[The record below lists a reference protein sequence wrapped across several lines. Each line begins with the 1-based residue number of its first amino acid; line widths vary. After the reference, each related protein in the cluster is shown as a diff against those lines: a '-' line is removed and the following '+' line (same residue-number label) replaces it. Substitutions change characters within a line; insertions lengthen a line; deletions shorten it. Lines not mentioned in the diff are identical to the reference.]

1 MMTSATFTR
10 PRDTT
15 APGMTQVHLGHIY
28 HVAGSPTVSEAAAA
42 LVSIPD
48 GALVIDDNGAV
59 TFCGERTA
67 VPAGH
72 QAATVLDH
80 RPGFVLPGFVDTHIH
95 FPQTYAGASYCGGQL
110 LEWLDRCTYPAES
123 RFADAGFAR
132 RAAIEFCTRRIAAG
146 TTAAMVFGS
155 PFPHAQD
162 ALFTQTLR
170 SGLRIVSGRGIQT
183 VGPQTAR
190 PLLTSE
196 SDAIRL
202 TRDEIDTWHAADT
215 GNVDTALLHV
225 AIVPR
230 FSLAVTT
237 ETLKKLGELYDSVRD
252 SGVYVHS
259 HLNENNRPRTGEVD
273 AIKRAYQVDCYLDTY
288 DGKFLPGSAVGGSS
302 LLGRRTILAHSVHC
316 QDVELA
322 RMAETRTS
330 IAHCPV
336 SQLFLGSGTMPW
348 KRTVASGVNIAAG
361 TDFGAGDEWLIP
373 RVLGDAFKVHISEPG
388 TDSVSLHPAE
398 MLFTGTLA
406 GARALDMESRF
417 GNFDVGKE
425 ADFVVVDPSGTP
437 ALQARL
443 SRGVRSG
450 DTELAHDQTLFSLL
464 MGIRE
469 SSIAEV
475 YVRGRR
481 ITAEQGGR
489 TFPPTQGQAGKAP
502 LPDLDRGLNQVRCD
516 GTLS

>member
-1 MMTSATFTR
+1 
-10 PRDTT
+10 
-15 APGMTQVHLGHIY
+15 MTQVHLGHIY
-28 HVAGSPTVSEAAAA
+28 HVAGSPTVSEAAAG

-48 GALVIDDNGAV
+48 GALIIDDGGGI

-67 VPAGH
+67 IPAGH
-72 QAATVLDH
+72 QAATVVDH
-80 RPGFVLPGFVDTHIH
+80 RPGFLLPGFVDTHVH
-95 FPQTYAGASYCGGQL
+95 FPQTYAADSYGGGHL
-110 LEWLDRCTYPAES
+110 LEWLNLCMYRAES
-123 RFADAGFAR
+123 RFAEAEFAQL
-132 RAAIEFCTRRIAAG
+132 AAIEFCNRRIAAG

-155 PFPHAQD
+155 PFPEAQD
-162 ALFTQTLR
+162 ALFTQTRR

-183 VGPQTAR
+183 VGPETAR

-202 TRDEIDTWHAADT
+202 TREEIDKWHAADT

-230 FSLAVTT
+230 FSLAVTPT
-237 ETLKKLGELYDSVRD
+237 TLKNLGELYDSVRS

-259 HLNENNRPRTGEVD
+259 HLNENNRPDTGEVE
-273 AIKRAYQVDCYLDTY
+273 ATKRAYQVNSYLDTY
-288 DGKFLPGSAVGGSS
+288 DGKFLPGSAVGGKS
-302 LLGRRTILAHSVHC
+302 LLGRRTILAHGVHC

-322 RMAETRTS
+322 RMAETGTS

-336 SQLFLGSGTMPW
+336 SQSFLGSGTMPW
-348 KRTVASGVNIAAG
+348 KRTVASEVNIAAG
-361 TDFGAGDEWLIP
+361 TDIGGGDEWLIP
-373 RVLGDAFKVHISEPG
+373 RVLGDAFKVHISESG
-388 TDSVSLHPAE
+388 EDAVSLHPAE

-437 ALQARL
+437 ALQAVL
-443 SRGVRSG
+443 NYGVRSG
-450 DTELAHDQTLFSLL
+450 DADLARDQTLFALL

-475 YVRGRR
+475 YVRGSRV
-481 ITAEQGGR
+481 TA
-489 TFPPTQGQAGKAP
+489 A
-502 LPDLDRGLNQVRCD
+502 
-516 GTLS
+516 

>member
-1 MMTSATFTR
+1 M
-10 PRDTT
+10 P
-15 APGMTQVHLGHIY
+15 QVHLGHIY

-42 LVSIPD
+42 L
-48 GALVIDDNGAV
+48 
-59 TFCGERTA
+59 
-67 VPAGH
+67 
-72 QAATVLDH
+72 DH
-80 RPGFVLPGFVDTHIH
+80 RPGFVLPGFVDTHVH
-95 FPQTYAGASYCGGQL
+95 FPQTYAGDSYGGGQL
-110 LEWLDRCTYPAES
+110 LEWLNLCIYPAES
-123 RFADAGFAR
+123 RFADAEFAQ
-132 RAAIEFCTRRIAAG
+132 RAAMEFCNRRVAAG

-162 ALFTQTLR
+162 ALFAQTQR

-183 VGPQTAR
+183 VGPETAR
-190 PLLTSE
+190 ALLTSE

-202 TRDEIDTWHAADT
+202 TREEIDKWHAADT

-237 ETLKKLGELYDSVRD
+237 TTLKNLGDLYDSVRD
-252 SGVYVHS
+252 SRVYVHS
-259 HLNENNRPRTGEVD
+259 HLNENNRPGTGEVN
-273 AIKRAYQVDCYLDTY
+273 ATKQAYQVNSYLDTY
-288 DGKFLPGSAVGGSS
+288 DGKFLPGSAVGGKS
-302 LLGRRTILAHSVHC
+302 LLGSRTILAHSVHC

-322 RMAETRTS
+322 RMAETGTS

-348 KRTVASGVNIAAG
+348 KRTVASEVNIAAG

-388 TDSVSLHPAE
+388 DDAVSLHPAE

-417 GNFDVGKE
+417 GNFDIGKE

-437 ALQARL
+437 ALQAL
-443 SRGVRSG
+443 VNYGARS
-450 DTELAHDQTLFSLL
+450 DDPDLARDQTLFALL

-469 SSIAEV
+469 SSITDV
-475 YVRGRR
+475 YVQGSRVT
-481 ITAEQGGR
+481 TA
-489 TFPPTQGQAGKAP
+489 
-502 LPDLDRGLNQVRCD
+502 
-516 GTLS
+516 